1 MKKDKF
7 YLVVGILELILG
19 VFVFFKNSYILGL
32 VIFFIGVLIIIKDYL
47 NLIRFKG

>member
-32 VIFFIGVLIIIKDYL
+32 VIFFIGFNHYKRL
-47 NLIRFKG
+47 FKLD